1 MDRYIEHII
10 NDLVRDT
17 RIDYEIGRIYFPF
30 GLNLPFDVS
39 LSFFY
44 HTPPI
49 FSPPLY
55 SDYCKKKYGLTEEE
69 IKYVWRGYVGI
80 LKDKISKRE
89 P

>member
-17 RIDYEIGRIYFPF
+17 RIDYEKERITFPF
-30 GLNLPFDVS
+30 GLNLPFYVS
-39 LSFFY
+39 TLLPNL

-55 SDYCKKKYGLTEEE
+55 SDYCKDNYGLTEDE
-69 IKYVWRGYVGI
+69 IKYVWDQYKSI
-80 LKDKISKRE
+80 IIDKITNNE
-89 P
+89 